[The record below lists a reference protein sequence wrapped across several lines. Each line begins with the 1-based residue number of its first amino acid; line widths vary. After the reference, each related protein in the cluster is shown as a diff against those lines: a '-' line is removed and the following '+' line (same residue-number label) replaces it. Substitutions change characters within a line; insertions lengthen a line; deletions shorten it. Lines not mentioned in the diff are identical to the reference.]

1 MKWRRAIGWTI
12 AGLLLLLLV
21 GGVGGYLY
29 LKSSGFQ
36 QYALRK
42 IVQGADEATG
52 GRTQI
57 RGLDFNLSTLT
68 AHLYD
73 VVVRGTE
80 PADQPPLLH
89 VDKLTVGLKIQAVL
103 RRQISLSELLIEH
116 PVVHLQVNRDGK
128 SNIPQAPP
136 SKTSSHTS
144 VFDLAVSHLLLTR
157 GEINYNDKKTPVE
170 ADLYNLGTD
179 IRFDSLATRYSGS
192 ISYDNGHLQYSQY
205 APLPHNFT
213 AKFSATPALFSLESA
228 VMKVGSSAISL
239 RADVTNYN
247 NPTVAGDYDI
257 RIHTQDFA
265 AMSPAV
271 TPAGDVSL
279 AGRIHYQNLNSQ
291 PFLRSVA
298 IEGQIGSDDLSA
310 ASSSGRLEVRRLQ
323 GRYQLANGS
332 LRAHDIQVDSLGGQ
346 VNADVEVQH
355 LDTTPVSQLRASLR
369 SISLQAAQ
377 QAIRRPDLNSV
388 GLAGTLNGTAQASWK
403 GSLSNMIARSDLN
416 LRAAANNKAN
426 RRGTNVPVDGV
437 IHLTYDGPRSVITLR
452 QTALHIPSAALT
464 AEGQVSNHSDLKIQ
478 ATASDLHQLVA
489 LSSAFRPSSS
499 ATPEVSG
506 SALLNVAMQGSMQR
520 PHFAGQLNAQNLHV
534 QGSDWKRADVTLE
547 LDPSRVVI
555 SKGSL
560 VSAKRGT
567 ASFSATVGLQNW
579 SYAPSSPIKANL
591 SVQQMSVADLQRLAN
606 LQYPLSGDLSA
617 NISLSGS
624 QLNPSGSGSAQI
636 ANARAY
642 DEPLQNL
649 ALKFHTDKGSIAT
662 TLNVAM
668 PAGSADASLTY
679 TPKTKAYTV
688 RLDAPSIVLQKL
700 HTLEAKNLPLDG
712 TLTASA
718 SGEGTLDNPQL
729 TATLALPKLEL
740 RQKSISGLKAE
751 VRVANQRA
759 NLTLDSQV
767 AEASVR
773 ARGQINLTGDYYTEA
788 SIDTTAVP
796 LDVLLATYVTSVP
809 EGFHGQSEFHAAL
822 KGPLKNKS
830 QLEAHLTIP
839 TLNASY
845 QSLQI
850 EAAGSIRAD
859 YSHSVLT
866 LQPSEI
872 RGTGTSLRL
881 QGNLPLAGS
890 TAPNLTAQGS
900 VDLRVLRIVAPDVQ
914 SSGTLS
920 LDIRASGTAQNPEV
934 QGQVHLQNVAMLTAS
949 APLGVEKLNGTLDI
963 ANDRVQLS
971 TLTGQVGGGE
981 VSARGSVAYR
991 PNLQFDVALQGRSV
1005 RLRYPDGIRTLLD
1018 SNLAFSGTTAAS
1030 TLTGRVLIDS
1040 LSFTPEFDLAT
1051 FGDEFSG
1058 NAATPAQPGFA
1069 DTVQLAIGVQSQ
1081 ENLSATSSQVSLEG
1095 RVDLRVGGT
1104 AANPVITGRTD
1115 LTAGELFY
1123 RNVRYQLERGVIT
1136 FADPN
1141 QTSPVLN
1148 VSVSTIVE
1156 QYNLTL
1162 NLRGP
1167 FDKLTTAYVSDPPLA
1182 TADIINLIARGK
1194 TTQESAAS
1202 SQSTDS
1208 MIASQAASQFSSS
1221 VQKLAGISSLQIDP
1235 LLGGNNQNPSARVA
1249 IQQRVTKNFLFT
1261 FSTDVSQPGSEMVQG
1276 DYKLNKRWSVSVARD
1291 EVGGVSVDG
1300 KFHTSF

>member
-1 MKWRRAIGWTI
+1 M
-12 AGLLLLLLV
+12 
-21 GGVGGYLY
+21 
-29 LKSSGFQ
+29 
-36 QYALRK
+36 
-42 IVQGADEATG
+42 
-52 GRTQI
+52 
-57 RGLDFNLSTLT
+57 
-68 AHLYD
+68 
-73 VVVRGTE
+73 
-80 PADQPPLLH
+80 
-89 VDKLTVGLKIQAVL
+89 
-103 RRQISLSELLIEH
+103 
-116 PVVHLQVNRDGK
+116 
-128 SNIPQAPP
+128 
-136 SKTSSHTS
+136 
-144 VFDLAVSHLLLTR
+144 
-157 GEINYNDKKTPVE
+157 
-170 ADLYNLGTD
+170 
-179 IRFDSLATRYSGS
+179 
-192 ISYDNGHLQYSQY
+192 
-205 APLPHNFT
+205 
-213 AKFSATPALFSLESA
+213 
-228 VMKVGSSAISL
+228 
-239 RADVTNYN
+239 
-247 NPTVAGDYDI
+247 
-257 RIHTQDFA
+257 
-265 AMSPAV
+265 
-271 TPAGDVSL
+271 
-279 AGRIHYQNLNSQ
+279 
-291 PFLRSVA
+291 
-298 IEGQIGSDDLSA
+298 
-310 ASSSGRLEVRRLQ
+310 
-323 GRYQLANGS
+323 
-332 LRAHDIQVDSLGGQ
+332 
-346 VNADVEVQH
+346 
-355 LDTTPVSQLRASLR
+355 
-369 SISLQAAQ
+369 
-377 QAIRRPDLNSV
+377 
-388 GLAGTLNGTAQASWK
+388 
-403 GSLSNMIARSDLN
+403 
-416 LRAAANNKAN
+416 
-426 RRGTNVPVDGV
+426 PVDGV

-452 QTALHIPSAALT
+452 QTTLHIPSATLT
-464 AEGQVSNHSDLKIQ
+464 AEGQVSNHSDLKVQ

-489 LSSAFRPSSS
+489 LASAFRPTSS

-506 SALLNVAMQGSMQR
+506 SAALNVVVQGSIQR
-520 PHFAGQLNAQNLHV
+520 PRLAGQLNAQDLHV
-534 QGSDWKRADVTLE
+534 QGSDWKRADLTLQ
-547 LDPSRVVI
+547 LDPSQVVI
-555 SKGSL
+555 SKGFL

-591 SVQQMSVADLQRLAN
+591 SVQQMPVADLQRLAN
-606 LQYPLSGDLSA
+606 LQYPVSGDLSA

-642 DEPLQNL
+642 DEPIQNL
-649 ALKFHTDKGSIAT
+649 ALRFHTDKGSIAT

-679 TPKTKAYTV
+679 TPKTKAYKV

-700 HTLEAKNLPLDG
+700 HTLQAKNLPLDG

-718 SGEGTLDNPQL
+718 SGEGTLESPQL

-773 ARGQINLTGDYYTEA
+773 ARAQINLTGDYYTEA

-809 EGFHGQSEFHAAL
+809 EGFRGQSEFHAAL

-850 EAAGSIRAD
+850 EAAGPIRAD
-859 YSHSVLT
+859 YSNSVVT

-872 RGTGTSLRL
+872 RGTGTSLQLR
-881 QGNLPLAGS
+881 GNVPLAGP
-890 TAPNLTAQGS
+890 TAPNLTVQGS

-914 SSGTLS
+914 SSGILS
-920 LDIRASGTAQNPEV
+920 LDIHASGTAQNPDV

-963 ANDRVQLS
+963 AKDRAQIS
-971 TLTGQVGGGE
+971 TLTGQVGGGQ
-981 VSARGSVAYR
+981 VSVGGSVAYR
-991 PNLQFDVALQGRSV
+991 PNLQFDIALKGTSV

-1018 SNLAFSGTTAAS
+1018 TNLAFSGTTAAS

-1051 FGDEFSG
+1051 FGDDFSG

-1123 RNVRYQLERGVIT
+1123 RNVRYQLQRGVIT

-1141 QTSPVLN
+1141 ETSPVLN
-1148 VSVSTIVE
+1148 VSVSTVVE

-1167 FDKLTTAYVSDPPLA
+1167 FDKLTTSYVSDPPLA
-1182 TADIINLIARGK
+1182 TADIINLIARGR

-1261 FSTDVSQPGSEMVQG
+1261 FSTDVSQPGTEIVQG
-1276 DYKLNKRWSVSVARD
+1276 DYRLNKRWSVSVARD